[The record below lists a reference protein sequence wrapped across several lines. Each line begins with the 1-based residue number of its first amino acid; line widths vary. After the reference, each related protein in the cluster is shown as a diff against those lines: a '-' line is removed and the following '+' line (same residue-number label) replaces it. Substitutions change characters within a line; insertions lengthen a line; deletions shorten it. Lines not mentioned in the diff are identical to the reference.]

1 MNNRQLLKKEEGFT
15 LIEII
20 AVLIILGIL
29 AAVAVP
35 KFMDLTDEAR
45 DKAALQAVAEGQ
57 SRLSMK
63 SAQLILS
70 NGKIPTVAEL
80 LTANL
85 ISTDA
90 GDYSL
95 LLTPSTSDTNIVDIT
110 ADGKEPVKGTAT
122 GTWTLPSN

>member
-95 LLTPSTSDTNIVDIT
+95 LFASGSDTNIVDIT